1 MSSFYYPGDHG
12 VQEII
17 DYDIH
22 DAILHHLYQSS
33 QIDTLF
39 SVDSSITTGVC
50 LRTQPGH
57 FRLFPYNEPRLLH
70 FEAAV
75 RALNPL
81 VALKVRTAAVH
92 AALSTVHDNEVA
104 IFLNPSTRIQVLDT
118 ITQLGRA
125 EKEQCG
131 AFIRDERVLIVWSD
145 SLETIV
151 STYQEF
157 EQKLIA
163 LVWKNKATL
172 APAVVSSK
180 AISQRTSD
188 PSGTLHEEKTS
199 VIPEEQIPQ
208 ETRGIRPPKKTRK
221 WPWSWK
227 AIYVSGDVQSQED
240 PEKTGTAKKRKIR
253 LFAPLYNGIGAGLA
267 AFFIISGL
275 SLLLQEFRLDGSY
288 TRFGLVVTFPFLFC
302 VALFFCLQLVG
313 NIALAI
319 GPVAQYHENS
329 QYYSAVK
336 PEPNPDVDRH
346 LPHVSIQIPVY
357 KEGLEAVIA
366 PSVFSIKAAMQT
378 YARQGGTSSIFV
390 NDDGLQLLSAEDRA
404 ARIAFYADH
413 NIGWVARPKHEDK
426 EDGFQRR
433 GRFKKA
439 SNMNYALDLSLRME
453 KYIRV
458 LVEERERSRAT
469 TPAIVHLSD
478 APDTSVYFPHST
490 HSASASTSA
499 YPSMDI
505 CVDEDR
511 DLEEKALEMAIEEAY
526 EESGKRH
533 RPWAAN
539 ARSLRVGGLILICD
553 SDTIVPEDCFRDA
566 AREMAESPELAI
578 IQHESDV
585 MQVSFNFFE
594 NGIAHFTR
602 RINRC
607 ISMGTANGEV
617 APFVGHNAFLRWSAI
632 QDASFIDP
640 YDNKRRFWSEA
651 NVSEDFDM
659 ALRLQLSGYIIRWAT
674 YSDGGFKEGVS
685 LTVDDELNRWQKYAY
700 GCNEL
705 IFLPL
710 VDWWKRGIISKQ
722 LQIFVWSG
730 APVHYKLSMM
740 AYMFSY
746 YGIACSAIL
755 TVLNYFLLGFE
766 VEVDAFYLHSFEIF
780 LACCAVFPGLGNLGF
795 TLMQYRLG
803 QRSFLSA
810 AAENLTW
817 VPFFFFFF
825 GGLSVH
831 LSVALLSHLFS
842 YNIQWG
848 ATKKEVERSNFFIE
862 VPKIINRFSI
872 SIIFSLLTTAAMVI
886 FSTDLVTYKWR
897 IPAENWAA
905 IFPAALVV
913 GSHFLFPV
921 ILNPWLMIF
930 SY

>member
-1 MSSFYYPGDHG
+1 MYSSDYPSDHG

-22 DAILHHLYQSS
+22 DAILHHLYKSS

-39 SVDSSITTGVC
+39 SVDSAITTGVC

-57 FRLFPYNEPRLLH
+57 FRLFPYDEPRLLH
-70 FEAAV
+70 FEAAT

-81 VALKVRTAAVH
+81 VAIKVRTAAIH
-92 AALSTVHDNEVA
+92 AALSTLNDNDIA
-104 IFLNPSTRIQVLDT
+104 IFINPSTRIQVLDT
-118 ITQLGRA
+118 IAQLGRA

-145 SLETIV
+145 SLETII
-151 STYQEF
+151 SIYQDF
-157 EQKLIA
+157 EAELIA
-163 LVWKNKATL
+163 LVWNNKARL
-172 APAVVSSK
+172 APAV
-180 AISQRTSD
+180 TSD
-188 PSGTLHEEKTS
+188 SSGTLKEGASS
-199 VIPEEQIPQ
+199 VAPEEHIPH
-208 ETRGIRPPKKTRK
+208 ETRGIRPPKKTRT
-221 WPWSWK
+221 WGWSWK
-227 AIYVSGDVQSQED
+227 AASNPDRSQAQKDD
-240 PEKTGTAKKRKIR
+240 PEKSGTVKRRKIR
-253 LFAPLYNGIGAGLA
+253 LFAPLYNGIGTGLA

-288 TRFGLVVTFPFLFC
+288 TRFALVVTFPFLFC

-313 NIALAI
+313 NLALAF

-336 PEPNPDVDRH
+336 PESNLEVDRN
-346 LPHVSIQIPVY
+346 LPHMSIQIPVY

-404 ARIAFYADH
+404 ARIAFYSDH

-426 EDGFQRR
+426 GGGFKRR

-453 KYIRV
+453 KFIRV
-458 LVEERERSRAT
+458 LVEERERSRGAS
-469 TPAIVHLSD
+469 PAIVLQQSTHLSD
-478 APDTSVYFPHST
+478 VPDSSAHLPHPDY
-490 HSASASTSA
+490 SAISSTSA

-505 CVDEDR
+505 CSDEDR
-511 DLEEKALEMAIEEAY
+511 DLEEKALEMAIEEVY

-607 ISMGTANGEV
+607 ISMGTANGEI

-640 YDNKRRFWSEA
+640 YDNMRRFWSEA

-674 YSDGGFKEGVS
+674 YSEGGFKEGVS

-710 VDWWKRGIISKQ
+710 VEWWKKGIISKQ
-722 LQIFVWSG
+722 LQIFIWSG

-746 YGIACSAIL
+746 YGIACSAVL
-755 TVLNYFLLGFE
+755 TVLNYFLVGFE

-862 VPKIINRFSI
+862 VPKIINRFST
-872 SIIFSLLTTAAMVI
+872 SIIFSLVTTAAMII
-886 FSTDLVTYKWR
+886 FSTDLVTYRWR
-897 IPAENWAA
+897 IPGENWAA
-905 IFPAALVV
+905 IFPTALVV